1 MHVVKLPRDEKGPPP
16 WHSEQSGMGKGQ
28 DVLEQTP
35 RESVSLEAVVVNWL
49 GPSLFH
55 ILYTFDAC
63 FIWFFNVFFK
73 GSHYVAQVALR
84 LSIPPPPS
92 LYSWNTRHV
101 SPLWYVLHTL
111 CMIPDKS
118 KYIKG
123 WGKRQRIETTNGP
136 SSISDESWQQSC
148 HLERVAASRTAW

>member
-28 DVLEQTP
+28 DGLEQTP

-84 LSIPPPPS
+84 LSIPHP
-92 LYSWNTRHV
+92 
-101 SPLWYVLHTL
+101 
-111 CMIPDKS
+111 CIPE
-118 KYIKG
+118 IPG
-123 WGKRQRIETTNGP
+123 M
-136 SSISDESWQQSC
+136 C
-148 HLERVAASRTAW
+148 HLSGMFYTLYAWYPTKANILKVEASVRESRPQMVHLPYLMNPDSNHAILKG